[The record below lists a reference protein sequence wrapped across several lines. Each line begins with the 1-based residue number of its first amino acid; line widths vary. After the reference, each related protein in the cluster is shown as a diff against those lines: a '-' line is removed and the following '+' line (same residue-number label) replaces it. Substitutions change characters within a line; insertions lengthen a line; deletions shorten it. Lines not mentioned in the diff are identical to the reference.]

1 MLETAVFLAPLNG
14 HATLSAFVILKCTL
28 HIPKNIINTVIYLY
42 HDTQWED
49 QILLGSHMTTQSN
62 SMEYTT
68 RSMSSVERSLE

>member
-49 QILLGSHMTTQSN
+49 QILLGSHMTIQSN
-62 SMEYTT
+62 SMENTT